1 MKPRIT
7 RRESLRRMTL
17 LAASWGM
24 PFSFVAAS
32 ELNAAPWINLEPE
45 PVNAPGY
52 GTDPNLLHPAPA
64 PWPRTLTK
72 QQQALISTLADI
84 LIPAE
89 DAFPSAS
96 DAGVVEVLDE
106 WLSAPYPNQQAHRA
120 QILSGLT
127 WCDAQAQQLF
137 AQPFIKLK
145 PDAQLKI
152 IDEIA
157 FPAADDSQED
167 PAPVAFFSLL
177 RALVA
182 GMYYTSPAGVRE
194 LGYQGNIPISGNY
207 PGPSREALQHLNIIK
222 AELGLD

>member
-1 MKPRIT
+1 MIN

-32 ELNAAPWINLEPE
+32 DLSAAPWVSLEPE
-45 PVNAPGY
+45 PVTAPGY
-52 GTDPNLLHPAPA
+52 GTDPDLLHPAPV

-89 DAFPSAS
+89 AGLPSAS

-106 WLSAPYPNQQAHRA
+106 WVSAPYPSQQGHRA

-127 WCDAQAQQLF
+127 WCDAQAQHLF
-137 AQPFIKLK
+137 AQPFTQLK

-157 FPAADDSQED
+157 FPAANSGQED

-177 RALVA
+177 RALVT
-182 GMYYTSPAGVRE
+182 GMYYSSPAGVQE
-194 LGYQGNIPISGNY
+194 LGYQGNVPISGDY
-207 PGPSREALQHLNIIK
+207 PGPSPEALQHLNTIK

>member
-1 MKPRIT
+1 MIN

-32 ELNAAPWINLEPE
+32 DLSTAPWVSLEPE
-45 PVNAPGY
+45 PVNVPGY
-52 GTDPNLLHPAPA
+52 GTDPDLLHPAPV

-89 DAFPSAS
+89 AGLPSAS

-106 WLSAPYPNQQAHRA
+106 WVSAPYPSQQAHRA

-127 WCDAQAQQLF
+127 WCDAQAQHLF
-137 AQPFIKLK
+137 AQPFTQLK
-145 PDAQLKI
+145 PDAQVKI

-157 FPAADDSQED
+157 FPAANSGKED

-177 RALVA
+177 RALVT
-182 GMYYTSPAGVRE
+182 GMYYSSPAGAEE
-194 LGYQGNIPISGNY
+194 LGYQGNVPISGDY
-207 PGPSREALQHLNIIK
+207 PGPSPEALQHLNTIK